1 MIAPKAL
8 PSDYVRWN
16 ATYGSPFGFRNRND
30 LKTRIVRRLGLE
42 DCCFPI
48 DPFAHQTN
56 SATRAFEYPWVA
68 KQLPAPPSSLL
79 EIGGGL
85 SGLQFVLGRVGHRVI
100 NVDPGQSELRSG
112 WKYSDGRYDRLARS
126 IGSSVVLQPSKI
138 DAAQF
143 SSEQFDAAYCISVLE
158 HLPSCDVATIF
169 KEVWRVLKPGGKFIL
184 TVDLFLNLIPF
195 SQRSKNEYGVNLN
208 VAECIAMAPFKMIS
222 GRPSE
227 LYGFERFD
235 AQQVLARLEEYL
247 IDPDY
252 PVLTQ
257 ALVLMKEG
265 PTS

>member
-1 MIAPKAL
+1 M
-8 PSDYVRWN
+8 
-16 ATYGSPFGFRNRND
+16 
-30 LKTRIVRRLGLE
+30 KTRIVRRLGLE
-42 DCCFPI
+42 NRCFPH
-48 DPFAHQTN
+48 DPFAHQAN
-56 SATRAFEYPWVA
+56 SSTRAFEYPWVA
-68 KQLPAPPSSLL
+68 KQLPSQPSSLL

-85 SGLQFVLGRVGHRVI
+85 SGLQFVLGRIGHQVI

-112 WKYSDGRYDRLARS
+112 WKYSDGRFERLVRS
-126 IGSSVVLQPSKI
+126 MGTSVVLQPTKI
-138 DAAQF
+138 DAAQL

-158 HLPSCDVATIF
+158 HLPAGDVDIIF
-169 KEVWRVLKPGGKFIL
+169 REVWRVLKPGGKFIL

-195 SQRSKNEYGVNLN
+195 SHRSKNEYGVNLN
-208 VAECIAMAPFKMIS
+208 IAECVAIAPFKMIS
-222 GRPSE
+222 GSPSE

-235 AQQVLARLEEYL
+235 PQQVLGRLEEYL